1 MTKKMLQN
9 EQIIQ
14 RRFCREHVNAN
25 KIYKLK
31 KEEYNAAENM
41 IKSCSSTQS
50 HEPLKLSIWALEWN
64 NKLSL

>member
-1 MTKKMLQN
+1 MNKLFSDDSVQNMLMQ
-9 EQIIQ
+9 
-14 RRFCREHVNAN
+14 
-25 KIYKLK
+25 IYKLK
-31 KEEYNAAENM
+31 KEEYNAAENT